1 MVRRSPLQTRKTL
14 QSPRNTSFERA
25 LLEEGKEF
33 IAGIDEVGRGSLAG
47 PVVAASCILPPDE
60 TFPGL
65 NDSKLL
71 TPEKREELFDLIT
84 KKALAW
90 AIGSVD
96 SLEID
101 SINILQASLKA
112 MQLSVKALSLQP
124 KALLIDGQY
133 PIQTALPQQ
142 TIPFGDSLSPS
153 IAAASILAKV
163 TRDRWMCE
171 YEKEYPLFRFS
182 RHKGYGTERHL
193 EEIKMHGPTPIHR
206 MTFRGVVP
214 R

>member
-1 MVRRSPLQTRKTL
+1 MKSQKNMILPEQQMVRRSPLQTRKTL

-84 KKALAW
+84 K
-90 AIGSVD
+90 
-96 SLEID
+96 
-101 SINILQASLKA
+101 
-112 MQLSVKALSLQP
+112 